1 MSSDAVWKNEMWWD
15 CKVDAKSFSSFKFR
29 VSESRA
35 EFKIHFDVDVSGS
48 GLDIRFV
55 LCTHKGFQRLA
66 KWMKNKTR
74 HEQDSDGQVVLD
86 EAGLPVTVAV
96 PEPKIATVFDVKT
109 NILNRTAAALLP
121 GKYALLLDNTH
132 SVLTGKNLYLHV
144 VETWNEK
151 SAKKDL
157 PVTQY
162 SDGLPSDV
170 AACMNDAN
178 ECYVAGHYN
187 QCAVMLRKGIE
198 LATKIKLLQSG
209 ILPKQLFDNAG
220 NEIGLSA
227 KIKLLKTKNLLTSK
241 NSSDMEHIKWFGDA
255 GAHGTM
261 RVTEQDIKD
270 GIEPKIRSLFEGLD
284 LTA

>member
-1 MSSDAVWKNEMWWD
+1 MWWD
-15 CKVDAKSFSSFKFR
+15 CKVDSQSFRSFKFR
-29 VSESRA
+29 VSESKA
-35 EFKIHFDVDVSGS
+35 EFKIHFDVNVSGN

-55 LCTHKGFQRLA
+55 LCTHEDLQKLT

-74 HEQDSDGQVVLD
+74 YKRDSDGRIVRD

-96 PEPKIATVFDVKT
+96 PEPKIGTVFDVKT
-109 NILNRTAAALLP
+109 NILNRTAALLP

-132 SVLTGKNLYLHV
+132 SMMTGKNLDLHV
-144 VETWNEK
+144 VETWNEEN
-151 SAKKDL
+151 AKKDL

-162 SDGLPSDV
+162 LDGLPSDV

-178 ECYVAGHYN
+178 DCYVAGHYN

-209 ILPKQLFDNAG
+209 MSPEQLFDSAG
-220 NEIGLSA
+220 NEMGLSS
-227 KIKLLKTKNLLTSK
+227 KIKLLKTRKLLTSK
-241 NSSDMEHIKWFGDA
+241 NSSDMEHIKWFGDV

-261 RVTEQDIKD
+261 RVAEQDIKD
-270 GIEPKIRSLFEGLD
+270 SIEPKMRSLFEGLD
-284 LTA
+284 LMA